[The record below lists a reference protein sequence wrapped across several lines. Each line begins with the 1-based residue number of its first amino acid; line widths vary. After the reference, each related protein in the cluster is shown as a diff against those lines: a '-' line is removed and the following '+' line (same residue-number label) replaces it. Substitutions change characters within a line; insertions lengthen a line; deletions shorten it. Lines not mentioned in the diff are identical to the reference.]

1 MKRLKMN
8 KWCNFSHIGCLKN
21 EKSLD
26 MCIVGCI
33 VGCMGAGLCPL
44 VDAEL
49 SAVGCNAEIN
59 QVVKCVVV
67 IFKIIHRSLWCGRLD
82 CG

>member
-1 MKRLKMN
+1 MAAHLGLKGTMP
-8 KWCNFSHIGCLKN
+8 
-21 EKSLD
+21 
-26 MCIVGCI
+26 
-33 VGCMGAGLCPL
+33 PL

-67 IFKIIHRSLWCGRLD
+67 IFNGLDHCLCIVGVGLHCGCVGLH
-82 CG
+82 CGCVGLHCVISI